1 MAKTKGTDAKL
12 GAQNPR
18 KAAKRTKKAP
28 VDESPRQ
35 TKKQKQKK
43 PQQMQK
49 KPQKQKK
56 PGKNAWAAVDSSEEE
71 AGKQGSKGEG
81 SAAEDGDGGA
91 AEDVGGEGAKGE
103 DEGEGGGAGAKP
115 GAFCA
120 AEVYQLLKHLRFG
133 ARAWAAYDRARAS
146 GQRAQQN
153 ALSALKE
160 MECRG
165 ADDSRHKIV
174 VARVDIVW
182 GVFVSTKRPAFG
194 RMIEAISK
202 NMSTTGALQARD
214 EKVWTRKIGDL
225 SRRYNVRKH
234 CFAQLT
240 LPTHTH
246 FLTQLPFLCIRRSA

>member
-12 GAQNPR
+12 GAKNPR
-18 KAAKRTKKAP
+18 KAAQRTKKAP
-28 VDESPRQ
+28 VDKSRPPQ
-35 TKKQKQKK
+35 TKKS
-43 PQQMQK
+43 
-49 KPQKQKK
+49 KQKK

-81 SAAEDGDGGA
+81 SAAEDGDSGA
-91 AEDVGGEGAKGE
+91 AEDVGGEGAKGEDKGEGE

>member
-12 GAQNPR
+12 GVKNPR

-28 VDESPRQ
+28 DDKSRRQ
-35 TKKQKQKK
+35 TKKSKQTK
-43 PQQMQK
+43 PGK
-49 KPQKQKK
+49 DKQKK
-56 PGKNAWAAVDSSEEE
+56 PGKNAWAAGDFSEEE
-71 AGKQGSKGEG
+71 AGKQGSKG

-91 AEDVGGEGAKGE
+91 AEDVGGEGAKGEDKGEGE

-133 ARAWAAYDRARAS
+133 ARAWAAYDKARAS

-160 MECRG
+160 IECRG

-202 NMSTTGALQARD
+202 NMTTGALQARD

-246 FLTQLPFLCIRRSA
+246 FLTQLPFICIRRSA